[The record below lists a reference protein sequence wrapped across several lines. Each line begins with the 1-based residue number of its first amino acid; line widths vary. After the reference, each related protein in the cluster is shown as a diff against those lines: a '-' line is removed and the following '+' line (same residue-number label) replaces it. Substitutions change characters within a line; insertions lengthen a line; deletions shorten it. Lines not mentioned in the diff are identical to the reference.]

1 MSTVSARTTWRKLII
16 TCELQDLSSV
26 IDETRVRHLL
36 LSISEKFKTVTA
48 TIETQFNLKMDF
60 VKAHLLDDKMQLKN
74 RLFINQEVNDNG
86 ISFKATSGCFLCGDK
101 IYFGAL

>member
-1 MSTVSARTTWRKLII
+1 MKLECV
-16 TCELQDLSSV
+16 TCWFLYQKNSKQLP
-26 IDETRVRHLL
+26 
-36 LSISEKFKTVTA
+36 TA